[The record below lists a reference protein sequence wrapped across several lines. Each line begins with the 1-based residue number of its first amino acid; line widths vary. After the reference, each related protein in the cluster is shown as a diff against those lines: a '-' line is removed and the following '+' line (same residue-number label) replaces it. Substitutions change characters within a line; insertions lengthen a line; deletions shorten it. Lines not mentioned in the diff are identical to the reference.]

1 MTKFN
6 SHIKSLKIVLKPAM
20 PIFEGGQKV
29 ADAPGKYAQFSDG
42 QFQTDDKEIIERLE
56 KLPTF
61 GVDFW
66 KASEKPDQEESH
78 KVDEDSD
85 SNLEKL
91 TKKELQ
97 SLATEKGIDLDGT
110 ETKDRLIELLQDKQE
125 R

>member
-20 PIFEGGQKV
+20 PIFEGGQKI
-29 ADAPGKYAQFSDG
+29 ADAPGQYAQFTDG
-42 QFQTDDKEIIERLE
+42 QFETQDEAIIAKLE

-66 KASEKPDQEESH
+66 KASDEPEKTKEPE
-78 KVDEDSD
+78 VDGD
-85 SNLEKL
+85 LQKH

-97 SLATEKGIDLDGT
+97 ALAEEKGIELDGS
-110 ETKDRLIELLQDKQE
+110 ETKDRLIELLQEKQE
-125 R
+125 N

>member
-29 ADAPGKYAQFSDG
+29 ADALGKYAQFSDG
-42 QFQTDDKEIIERLE
+42 QFQTEDKEIIERLE

-66 KASEKPDQEESH
+66 KVDEAEQDESS
-78 KVDEDSD
+78 KVDEGSET
-85 SNLEKL
+85 NLEKL

-97 SLATEKGIDLDGT
+97 ALAAEKDVELQGD
-110 ETKDRLIELLQDKQE
+110 ETKDQLVELLKDKQE
-125 R
+125 N

>member
-6 SHIKSLKIVLKPAM
+6 SHIKNLKIVLKPAM

-42 QFQTDDKEIIERLE
+42 QFQTEDEEIIKRLE

-66 KASEKPDQEESH
+66 KVPNEPKETKEP
-78 KVDEDSD
+78 KVDGD
-85 SNLEKL
+85 LQKL

-97 SLATEKGIDLDGT
+97 SMAEEKGIELDGS
-110 ETKDRLIELLQDKQE
+110 ETKDRLIELLQEKQE
-125 R
+125 N

>member
-29 ADAPGKYAQFSDG
+29 ADALGKYAQFSDG
-42 QFQTDDKEIIERLE
+42 QFQTEDKEIIERLE

-66 KASEKPDQEESH
+66 KVDEAEQNESS
-78 KVDEDSD
+78 KVDGDSET
-85 SNLEKL
+85 NLEKL

-97 SLATEKGIDLDGT
+97 SLATEKGIEFDGT
-110 ETKDRLIELLQDKQE
+110 ETKDRLIELLQE
-125 R
+125 PEVN